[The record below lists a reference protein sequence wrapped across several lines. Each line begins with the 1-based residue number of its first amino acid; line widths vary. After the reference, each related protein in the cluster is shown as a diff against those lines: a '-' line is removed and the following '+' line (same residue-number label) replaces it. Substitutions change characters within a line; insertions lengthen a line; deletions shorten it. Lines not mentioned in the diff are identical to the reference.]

1 MNGRFP
7 GPPALSTNLRH
18 DQTVERM
25 HAAPFDLAD

>member
-1 MNGRFP
+1 MNGWFP